1 MAVTDYD
8 LLGTAEPVPEAV
20 VLRVAGGMEP
30 GAVRSAAYRV
40 LAAVQ
45 RWLAEDRFGSSRL
58 VLLTRGA
65 VPLPGEVTDL
75 AGATVRGLVR
85 SAQTEH
91 PGRLVLVDTD
101 AEQDALEL
109 LPAIVSSGEAEV
121 AVRSGVVR
129 IPRLVSVAAPAVD
142 PPAWDSNG
150 AVLVSGG
157 TGALGRLIARHL
169 VERHGVRRLLLVS
182 RRGEAARGMKD
193 LAAELAA
200 QGAEVEVAA
209 CDLASRQAVQRLLS
223 GRRLGAVIHAAG
235 VLDDGVFASL
245 TPERLDAVLR
255 PKVDAAWHLHE
266 LTPAGTWRRSS
277 CSPRRPGHSGRRA
290 RPATRRPTA
299 SWTRWPRIAGAGG
312 LPAQSLAWGQWS
324 QAEGM
329 GGAPG
334 RADPVPPATGRIVR
348 LSRPGGP
355 RAFRRRI
362 EGRRGL
368 MVPVK
373 LDLAALRRRLDAP
386 HCCAGSGADA
396 RRAAP
401 PGRPTCDSL
410 RGPAA
415 RPAARRAAHR
425 RAGAGPRA
433 RRAVLGRPAEPLDVD
448 RPSPTWDSTR

>member
-1 MAVTDYD
+1 
-8 LLGTAEPVPEAV
+8 
-20 VLRVAGGMEP
+20 MEP

-129 IPRLVSVAAPAVD
+129 IPRLVSVTAPAVD

-266 LTPAGTWRRSS
+266 LTSGWDLAAFVMFSSAAGAFGAPGQASYAAANSFLDALAAHRR
-277 CSPRRPGHSGRRA
+277 
-290 RPATRRPTA
+290 
-299 SWTRWPRIAGAGG
+299 AGG
-312 LPAQSLAWGQWS
+312 LPAQSLAWGPWS
-324 QAEGM
+324 QAEGH
-329 GGAPG
+329 GRRRRG
-334 RADPVPPATGRIVR
+334 RADPCPSQPPGDCRAVGAAGTGAV
-348 LSRPGGP
+348 
-355 RAFRRRI
+355 RRRND
-362 EGRRGL
+362 GRRGH
-368 MVPVK
+368 
-373 LDLAALRRRLDAP
+373 D
-386 HCCAGSGADA
+386 
-396 RRAAP
+396 
-401 PGRPTCDSL
+401 
-410 RGPAA
+410 
-415 RPAARRAAHR
+415 
-425 RAGAGPRA
+425 GAGQA
-433 RRAVLGRPAEPLDVD
+433 
-448 RPSPTWDSTR
+448 